1 MTPWPDRNEPEKSS
15 TNLAQAEESVPGWLS
30 LRGTPR
36 QVLRRLQSGDPL
48 HLHRLVRSY
57 IDDYTLLLDSEVVH
71 DEVCVAIA
79 ESAGLDRYSDSEEFL
94 LEMIGQVVEDILGEN
109 RKPIG
114 AWYTVWMDLGMK
126 PEVCWRA
133 VEFINR
139 LEPLEREVVHRALLD
154 GEAFED
160 LVADIPLSR
169 FETQII
175 LRDVARA
182 LGQLGDPNLPVAE
195 SPE

>member
-1 MTPWPDRNEPEKSS
+1 MTPRPDRNAPQKSS

-57 IDDYTLLLDSEVVH
+57 MDEYTLLLDSEVVH

-94 LEMIGQVVEDILGEN
+94 LEIIGQVVEDISGES

-114 AWYTVWMDLGMK
+114 SWCAAWKDLGMK

-133 VEFINR
+133 VELINR

-160 LVADIPLSR
+160 LVADIPLNR

-182 LGQLGDPNLPVAE
+182 LGELGDPNLPVAE
-195 SPE
+195 SSE

>member
-57 IDDYTLLLDSEVVH
+57 IDEHTLLLDSEVVH

-154 GEAFED
+154 GEAFEG

-175 LRDVARA
+175 LRDVAHA